1 MCSAYYINTN
11 ANSVYFQKICINTK
25 QVDKPRE
32 MRVFVLIP
40 SPFNTQVQTLKM
52 IIPQANARNLCGH
65 NNPSNAETPCL
76 VASKNN
82 QLIGSP
88 KRIKIHSYLRKESQT
103 NCPFSCNHTMVC
115 ATRNISIQKSMFLP
129 IYFIYFT
136 ATINNLNDRVNY
148 ESKYLGTQR

>member
-1 MCSAYYINTN
+1 MCYAYYINTD
-11 ANSVYFQKICINTK
+11 ASSVYFQKICIKTK
-25 QVDKPRE
+25 QVNKPRE

-65 NNPSNAETPCL
+65 NNPSKAATPCL

-88 KRIKIHSYLRKESQT
+88 QRINIHSYLRKESHT
-103 NCPFSCNHTMVC
+103 NCPFNCNHTKVC
-115 ATRNISIQKSMFLP
+115 ATTKIIIQIIKF
-129 IYFIYFT
+129 FI
-136 ATINNLNDRVNY
+136 L
-148 ESKYLGTQR
+148 